1 MDIGRAI
8 YVYAIGFWSQE
19 YEKWKIGN
27 GLSDE
32 CCSQTGKILHLIT
45 GEDTI
50 LEEAHESRK
59 SCKTSFGKSPYP
71 IREHLWGQSPLGA

>member
-1 MDIGRAI
+1 MGRAI
-8 YVYAIGFWSQE
+8 HVYAIGFWSPE

-32 CCSQTGKILHLIT
+32 CCSQTGKILHLIA

-59 SCKTSFGKSPYP
+59 SCRTNFGMFPCP
-71 IREHLWGQSPLGA
+71 TRGRPWGQSPPGA